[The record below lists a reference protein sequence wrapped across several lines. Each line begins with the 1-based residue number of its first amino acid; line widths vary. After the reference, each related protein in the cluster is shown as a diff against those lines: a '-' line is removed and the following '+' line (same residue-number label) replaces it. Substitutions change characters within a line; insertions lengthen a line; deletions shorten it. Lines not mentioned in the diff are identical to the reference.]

1 MALAG
6 EHGLISPNTG
16 FPTRK
21 MVQIRIGYNQTVCGH
36 LQRCAPALAP
46 SSSTVL
52 QRSLPPLHQVLTAR
66 RGGTFLSFSEY
77 LLMPLH
83 VEGAE
88 AMG

>member
-21 MVQIRIGYNQTVCGH
+21 MVQITVGYDETVCGH
-36 LQRCAPALAP
+36 LQR
-46 SSSTVL
+46 VL

-66 RGGTFLSFSEY
+66 RGGAFLSFSEY
-77 LLMPLH
+77 VFVP
-83 VEGAE
+83 
-88 AMG
+88 